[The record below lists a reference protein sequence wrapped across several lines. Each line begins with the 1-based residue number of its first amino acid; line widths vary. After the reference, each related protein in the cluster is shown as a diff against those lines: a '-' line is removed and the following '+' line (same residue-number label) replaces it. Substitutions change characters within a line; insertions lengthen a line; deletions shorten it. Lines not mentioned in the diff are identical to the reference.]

1 MRTMTAT
8 EVARNFASVL
18 DRAEHGETIVITR
31 GGRRLAT
38 LSPATAGN
46 GAAIKDFLDSHPVDE
61 EYARDVDSARDV
73 VTDEMSAA
81 WRDD

>member
-31 GGRRLAT
+31 GGRRLAI
-38 LSPATAGN
+38 LSPAPAGN
-46 GAAIKDFLDSHPVDE
+46 GAAIKEFLATHPVDE
-61 EYARDVDSARDV
+61 DFADDVTTAREN
-73 VTDEMSAA
+73 VTDEMSAT
-81 WRDD
+81 WHDD